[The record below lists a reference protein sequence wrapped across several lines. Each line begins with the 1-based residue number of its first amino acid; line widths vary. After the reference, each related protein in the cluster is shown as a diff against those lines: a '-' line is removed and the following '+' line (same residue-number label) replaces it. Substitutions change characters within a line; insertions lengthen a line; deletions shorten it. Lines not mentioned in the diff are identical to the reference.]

1 MSKPFAL
8 QSLLHLSQKKN
19 DAATKKLGQL
29 NSHQQSAQSK
39 LEMLQQYRRDY
50 QQKMQEAE
58 RNGMDL
64 HELCNFRDFI
74 YRLDDAIAQQNTAVT
89 QATSSVQHGLS
100 ELSATQRSMKSY
112 DTLAV
117 RHQASE
123 NKKAAK
129 IEQTMQDEHS
139 ARSVAYKK
147 SEQDEKN

>member
-74 YRLDDAIAQQNTAVT
+74 YRLDEAIAQQNAVVT
-89 QATSSVQHGLS
+89 QASNSVQQGLS
-100 ELSATQRSMKSY
+100 ELSSTQRSMKSY

-117 RHQASE
+117 RHHATE
-123 NKKAAK
+123 NKKAVK
-129 IEQTMQDEHS
+129 VEQTMQDEHS
-139 ARSVAYKK
+139 ARREAYKK
-147 SEQDEKN
+147 T